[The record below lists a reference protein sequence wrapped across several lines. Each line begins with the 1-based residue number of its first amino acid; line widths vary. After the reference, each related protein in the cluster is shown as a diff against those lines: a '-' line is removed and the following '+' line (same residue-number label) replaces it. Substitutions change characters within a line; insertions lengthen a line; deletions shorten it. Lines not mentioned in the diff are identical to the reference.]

1 MNAVRT
7 MVARLMALAAF
18 ACGVI
23 GLVAGLTGHSWK
35 LGPEG
40 WFVGG
45 MLLAVLGVFMLV
57 DGAAALAMSKG

>member
-1 MNAVRT
+1 MVRA
-7 MVARLMALAAF
+7 MLARLMALVAF
-18 ACGVI
+18 GCGVI

-57 DGAAALAMSKG
+57 DGAATLAKPKG

>member
-45 MLLAVLGVFMLV
+45 VLLAVLGVFMLV